1 MKKGVLPSL
10 NLPVKS
16 IPRISPKPRT
26 TTSISKR
33 ESSIQQLHTIVKHQ
47 YKDFNEFKTRI
58 LKLKLG
64 HCWNVIL
71 NEKDILIT
79 YTEEEYVTPKY
90 DIYVDF
96 SLGFSIRVYC
106 WFLNDDHSLYKQ
118 YKRSFFNV
126 TLSAIITELQTLK
139 LCKGIHVVEQK
150 HNEQAMKVERQVIHK
165 KVFYQKYLACD
176 HSDRKHAQEFL
187 RSSTCEMPLK
197 NFDNDVCQP
206 CIQVI

>member
-33 ESSIQQLHTIVKHQ
+33 ESSIQQLHTAVKHQ

-64 HCWNVIL
+64 HCWNVML
-71 NEKDILIT
+71 NEKDMLIT
-79 YTEEEYVTPKY
+79 YIEEEYVTPKY

-96 SLGFSIRVYC
+96 SLRFSIRVYC
-106 WFLNDDHSLYKQ
+106 WFLNDDHLLYKQ
-118 YKRSFFNV
+118 YKKNFFIV
-126 TLSAIITELQTLK
+126 TLSAIISELLTLK
-139 LCKGIHVVEQK
+139 LCKGIHVVQQK
-150 HNEQAMKVERQVIHK
+150 QAIKVERQVIQK
-165 KVFYQKYLACD
+165 KVFYQKYLECD
-176 HSDRKHAQEFL
+176 HSDRKHTQEFL
-187 RSSTCEMPLK
+187 TSSTSEMLLK
-197 NFDNDVCQP
+197 NFDNDFCQP
-206 CIQVI
+206 CQKKDK